1 MYGSMHVVVEQ
12 SSFGGGGGN
21 ARIGGG
27 GGTMRFVDGGL
38 EGGILGWPDAVLGDG
53 EGASGKSLFE
63 GGLEKRGGETK
74 EPGLGDGGTLCLCL
88 CFGSVAGAETGP
100 GEEAG
105 WSEKGGGL
113 LILFPLTRRMLDE
126 GKGDFAEI

>member
-1 MYGSMHVVVEQ
+1 MYGSVHVVAEQ

-27 GGTMRFVDGGL
+27 GGTMRFVSGGL
-38 EGGILGWPDAVLGDG
+38 EGEILGWPGAVLGDG
-53 EGASGKSLFE
+53 EDAGGKSLFK
-63 GGLEKRGGETK
+63 GGLVKRGGETK
-74 EPGLGDGGTLCLCL
+74 EPGLGDGGALCLCL

-100 GEEAG
+100 GEEAE

-113 LILFPLTRRMLDE
+113 LILFPVLRCLLDE
-126 GKGDFAEI
+126 GKGEFAEK